1 MKMLGMLVTK
11 TPGAAPAAAQT
22 YPITSCHGQS
32 GSRHRGTVSSRLL
45 CCLLRNTLH
54 SEMPARSR
62 DLIKN
67 IFVQSQEGEFPISC
81 LFLHFLYCIFPSY
94 SSVKTHAVERL
105 RSSSYEVISKRCPAP
120 PEEVVSC

>member
-32 GSRHRGTVSSRLL
+32 GSRHRRTVSACLL

-81 LFLHFLYCIFPSY
+81 LFLNFLYCIFPFLFLSQNICCGE
-94 SSVKTHAVERL
+94 T
-105 RSSSYEVISKRCPAP
+105 EVFIL
-120 PEEVVSC
+120 